1 MKYSQMCLQT
11 LAHNVLGQLDIS
23 ATHLLMKATVG
34 AEMSTSSVNC
44 GLMFTNNLQSARA
57 PP

>member
-23 ATHLLMKATVG
+23 ATHLPMKATVG
-34 AEMSTSSVNC
+34 AEMSKSSVNS
-44 GLMFTNNLQSARA
+44 GQM
-57 PP
+57 